1 VSFLT
6 PWFLAGALAIAG
18 PILFHLIRRSA
29 RERQHFSSLLF
40 LTPTPPRTVRRR
52 KLEHLLLLCLRCL
65 CLLLLAAAFARPF
78 LAKDMPAPA
87 ASDSGR
93 QVVLLLDTSASMRR
107 PGFWDKARSVANQYL
122 TQFGPAD
129 TVAIMAFDREPR
141 PLVSFSEWSSW
152 PLGQRAE
159 LARARL
165 AAISPGWLGTALGL
179 ALTTA
184 ADQFRSGA
192 GPNPPVAHREVVLI
206 SDLQEG
212 AQLEGLQ
219 GHDWPAD
226 TRVRVERVEGPPQ
239 SNAGLEILEPAG
251 TAGPENNIRVRVTN
265 SRDSRKDKLQL
276 NWRDKPGGPMEVY
289 VPPGQTRTFPAPKP
303 PAGMATGVLE
313 LTGDDVNFDNLSY
326 FAAPAVENVKIACL
340 GTETA
345 QDAAGLLYYLT
356 RVFPQTPR
364 RKVQFASLGT
374 NAASATDLLNRA
386 SFAFLPGPLTPEQCA
401 EVRAWLKNGQTALL
415 VLTNIQSSPTLAA
428 LLDLPQVNVSE
439 ASADYALLGEIDF
452 RHPLFAPFDDPR
464 FNDFTHIHFW
474 KHRRLEIPGGVKSL
488 ALAKFDD
495 GSPALTQ
502 ITIGQGTLLVLAAGW
517 NPAESQLAV
526 SSKFP
531 PLMETILEWTGGG
544 VPARRQFHTGDT
556 IPSPNSPA
564 TTVEWQKPDGTNTSL
579 PAGTPFP
586 DTDTPGI
593 YHAVADGKIFSF
605 AVNLRLEESRLA
617 PLSADEL
624 ARLGVPLG
632 TSGDQT
638 VAPKIE
644 RQRQLQRA
652 ELESR
657 QKLWRWLIVAAL
669 AITFGEVLLS
679 GSLSRQVA
687 AQKAIP

>member
-29 RERQHFSSLLF
+29 RERMPFSSLMF

-52 KLEHLLLLCLRCL
+52 KLEHLVLLFLRCL

-78 LAKDMPAPA
+78 FARDIPAPA
-87 ASDSGR
+87 AADRRR

-107 PGFWDKARSVANQYL
+107 PGFWDKARSAANQYL
-122 TQFGPAD
+122 AKFGPAD
-129 TVAIMAFDREPR
+129 AVAVMAFDRQPR
-141 PLVSFSEWSSW
+141 TLVSFSEWSSW

-165 AAISPGWLGTALGL
+165 AATAPGWMGTALGL

-184 ADQFRSGA
+184 ADQFRGSSGTA
-192 GPNPPVAHREVVLI
+192 PPASRREVILI

-219 GHDWPAD
+219 GHDWPSA
-226 TRVRVERVEGPPQ
+226 TRVIIERVEGTPQ
-239 SNAGLEILEPAG
+239 SNAGLEILEA
-251 TAGPENNIRVRVTN
+251 AASASPENDIRVRVTN
-265 SRDSRKDKLQL
+265 SRDSRQDRLRL
-276 NWRDKPGGPMEVY
+276 GWRGETGEPMEVY
-289 VPPGQTRTFPAPKP
+289 VPAGQTRTFQAPKP
-303 PAGMATGVLE
+303 PAGMTIGTLQ
-313 LTGDDVNFDNLSY
+313 LTGDDLDFDNLSY
-326 FAAPAVENVKIACL
+326 FAAPEVENVKIAWA

-345 QDAAGLLYYLT
+345 KDSAGLLYYLE

-364 RKVQFASLGT
+364 RKVQFATFGT
-374 NAASATDLLNRA
+374 NSTSTIDLLATA
-386 SFAFLPGPLTPEQCA
+386 SFVFLPGPLAQEQGA
-401 EVRAWLKNGQTALL
+401 EVRAWLQNGRTALL
-415 VLTNIQSSPTLAA
+415 VLTNIQSGPTLAA
-428 LLDLPQVNVSE
+428 LLGLPQVTVSE
-439 ASADYALLGEIDF
+439 AGGDYALLGEIDF

-474 KHRRLEIPGGVKSL
+474 KHRRLEIPAGVNSHVV
-488 ALAKFDD
+488 AKFDD

-502 ITIGQGTLLVLAAGW
+502 ISVGKGTLLVLASGW

-531 PLMETILEWTGGG
+531 PLMETMLEWTGGG
-544 VPARRQFHTGDT
+544 VPSRCQFRTGEA
-556 IPSPNSPA
+556 IPSPNSSG
-564 TTVEWQKPDGTNTSL
+564 TTVQWQKPNGANASL
-579 PAGTPFP
+579 PSGAPFL

-593 YHAVADGKIFSF
+593 YRAVADGKEFRF

-617 PLSADEL
+617 PLPADEL

-632 TSGDQT
+632 TAGDQT
-638 VAPKIE
+638 AAPKFE
-644 RQRQLQRA
+644 RQRELQRA
-652 ELESR
+652 ELEGR

-679 GSLSRQVA
+679 GSVA
-687 AQKAIP
+687 RRVETKEVIS